1 MQIIREIT
9 LLMSD
14 TACSL
19 ISRPRID
26 GGKIKEFVDANLE
39 EDYKL
44 LMHIHVSVYAWACV
58 HPLLQEPSAL

>member
-9 LLMSD
+9 PLMSD

-19 ISRPRID
+19 ISHPRID

-44 LMHIHVSVYAWACV
+44 LMHIHVSVYA
-58 HPLLQEPSAL
+58 